1 MNIGDNIKV
10 IRERKR
16 MTAKALASELDLDIS
31 TLNRIENGIIKQFKP
46 EFIIKICQIFGC
58 TLDEL
63 FHQIRKEKLTST
75 KEQLYKEL
83 IATKDRRIKDL
94 ERRLSN
100 IAPN

>member
-31 TLNRIENGIIKQFKP
+31 TLNRVENGIIKQFKP

-63 FHQIRKEKLTST
+63 FYQIRKINFNKG
-75 KEQLYKEL
+75 
-83 IATKDRRIKDL
+83 ATLQRTYCYQRQTD
-94 ERRLSN
+94 
-100 IAPN
+100 